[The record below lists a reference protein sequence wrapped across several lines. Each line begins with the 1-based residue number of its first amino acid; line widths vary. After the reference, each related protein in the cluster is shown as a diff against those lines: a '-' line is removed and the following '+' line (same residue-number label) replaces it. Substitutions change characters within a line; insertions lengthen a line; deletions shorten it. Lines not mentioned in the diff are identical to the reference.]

1 MNITIRHEKPEDNR
15 MVEKVTREAFWN
27 LYCPGASEH
36 YLVHSIRKH
45 PDFMPELSFVMEV
58 NGRVVG
64 SIYYTRAKVIKENGA
79 AVDVVSFGPVSIH
92 PDLHRKGFGRTLI
105 SHSIQ
110 TAKDSGH
117 RAIIIGGFR
126 YHYEPYGFVGA
137 KKYGIAMPDGK
148 YYTGIMALPLFEGA
162 LNDAQGQVH
171 FSAALYPDMAGLE
184 TYDATFP
191 EKEKRVLACQEEFTR
206 ASTEIDTRVLFY

>member
-1 MNITIRHEKPEDNR
+1 MNITIRHEQPNDYR
-15 MVEKVTREAFWN
+15 VVEEVTREAFWN

-36 YLVHSIRKH
+36 YLVHTLRKH
-45 PDFMPELSFVMEV
+45 PDFMPELSFVIELD
-58 NGRVVG
+58 GRLVG
-64 SIYYTRAKVIKENGA
+64 SIFYTRAQVTRGNDA

-92 PDLHRKGFGRTLI
+92 PDFHRKGLGRALI

-110 TAKDSGH
+110 AARDSGQ

-137 KKYGIAMPDGK
+137 KKHGIAMPDGK

-162 LNDAQGQVH
+162 LDDAQGQVR
-171 FSAALYPDMAGLE
+171 FSAALYPDMSGLDA
-184 TYDATFP
+184 YDATFP
-191 EKEKRVLACQEEFTR
+191 EKEKRVLPCQEEFTR
-206 ASTEIDTRVLFY
+206 ASAEIDTRVSF

>member
-1 MNITIRHEKPEDNR
+1 MNITIRHEQPDDYRIAE
-15 MVEKVTREAFWN
+15 EVTREAFWN

-36 YLVHSIRKH
+36 YLVHMLRKH
-45 PDFMPELSFVMEV
+45 PDYMPELSFVIELD
-58 NGRVVG
+58 GRLIG
-64 SIYYTRAKVIKENGA
+64 SIFYTRAKVIREDS
-79 AVDVVSFGPVSIH
+79 VTIDVVSFGPVSIH
-92 PDLHRKGFGRTLI
+92 PDFHRKGFGRALI

-110 TAKDSGH
+110 AATDSGH

-148 YYTGIMALPLFEGA
+148 YYTGIMTLPLFEGA

-171 FSAALYPDMAGLE
+171 LSAALHPDLSDLDV
-184 TYDATFP
+184 YDATFP
-191 EKEKRVLACQEEFTR
+191 KKEKRILPCQEEFIR
-206 ASTEIDTRVLFY
+206 ASAEIDTRVSF